1 MSRKVLNV
9 KFSPEELDRIADG
22 EKIDM
27 STKSVSS
34 TPTKSV
40 PEKEIENNSHVR
52 IPDEAPQAPKEE
64 EIFEAG
70 KTLIQEEK
78 RLSEMPNIEKQ
89 ILEVKTAQPEDII
102 KVEKKKVASSVSH
115 SFFKSK
121 SVWDY

>member
-27 STKSVSS
+27 STKSASS

-40 PEKEIENNSHVR
+40 QEKEIENNSHVR

-64 EIFEAG
+64 Q
-70 KTLIQEEK
+70 K
-78 RLSEMPNIEKQ
+78 
-89 ILEVKTAQPEDII
+89 LEVKTAQPKDII

-115 SFFKSK
+115 SFLKSK